1 VIAITVAAL
10 GVLPFYIPDCSTD
23 LKVKFSPREKA
34 IFNEIQVASMNV
46 IVEFDIKMLICF
58 QETTPCLP

>member
-1 VIAITVAAL
+1 MHRLCDKA
-10 GVLPFYIPDCSTD
+10 PFYIPDCSTD

-46 IVEFDIKMLICF
+46 IVEFDINMLICF